1 MKPGRPGSEGYDR
14 GTAVKFTA
22 REQYGLRA
30 MVELARRYGDGPVSL
45 GKVARVQG
53 LSQGYLEQVAAAL
66 RRAGLLISRRGAA
79 GGYTLA
85 HKPDA
90 ITVGDVIRVL
100 EGEIV
105 PMTCVTDEDSCAL
118 SCAREGQC
126 ATRDVWLTVRGQLEK
141 TLDGT
146 TLADLVRG

>member
-1 MKPGRPGSEGYDR
+1 MR
-14 GTAVKFTA
+14 FTA

-45 GKVARVQG
+45 SEVARIQG
-53 LSQGYLEQVAAAL
+53 ISQGYLEQVASAL

-79 GGYTLA
+79 GGYILA
-85 HKPDA
+85 RKPEA

-105 PMTCVTDEDSCAL
+105 PMTCVTDKYTCDTP
-118 SCAREGQC
+118 CAREGQC
-126 ATRDVWLTVRGQLEK
+126 ATRDVWLTVRMQLEE

>member
-1 MKPGRPGSEGYDR
+1 M
-14 GTAVKFTA
+14 KFTA

-45 GKVARVQG
+45 SEVARIQG
-53 LSQGYLEQVAAAL
+53 LSQGYLEQVAGGL

-79 GGYTLA
+79 GGYILA
-85 HKPDA
+85 REPDA

-105 PMTCVTDEDSCAL
+105 PMTCVASEDACAPP
-118 SCAREGQC
+118 CTRKDQC
-126 ATRDVWLTVRGQLEK
+126 VTRDVWLTVRMQLEK
-141 TLDGT
+141 TLDNT
-146 TLADLVRG
+146 TLADLVHG

>member
-1 MKPGRPGSEGYDR
+1 M
-14 GTAVKFTA
+14 KFTA

-45 GKVARVQG
+45 SAVARIQG
-53 LSQGYLEQVAAAL
+53 LSQGYLEQVAGGL

-79 GGYTLA
+79 GGYILA
-85 HKPDA
+85 REPDA

-105 PMTCVTDEDSCAL
+105 PMTCVASEDTCAPP
-118 SCAREGQC
+118 CTRKDQC
-126 ATRDVWLTVRGQLEK
+126 VTRDVWLTVRMQLEK
-141 TLDGT
+141 TLDNT
-146 TLADLVRG
+146 TLADLVHG

>member
-1 MKPGRPGSEGYDR
+1 M
-14 GTAVKFTA
+14 KFTA
-22 REQYGLRA
+22 REQYGLRV

-45 GKVARVQG
+45 GEVARIQG

-66 RRAGLLISRRGAA
+66 RRAGLLVSRRGAA
-79 GGYTLA
+79 GGYILA
-85 HKPDA
+85 RGPDA

-105 PMTCVTDEDSCAL
+105 PMTCVTDEDTCAPA
-118 SCAREGQC
+118 CAREGQC
-126 ATRDVWLTVRGQLEK
+126 ATRDVWLTVRMQLER
-141 TLDGT
+141 TLDST

>member
-1 MKPGRPGSEGYDR
+1 M
-14 GTAVKFTA
+14 KFTA

-45 GKVARVQG
+45 SEVARIQG
-53 LSQGYLEQVAAAL
+53 LSQGYLEQVAGGL

-79 GGYTLA
+79 GGYILA
-85 HKPDA
+85 REPDA

-105 PMTCVTDEDSCAL
+105 PMTCVASEDICAPP
-118 SCAREGQC
+118 CTRKGQC
-126 ATRDVWLTVRGQLEK
+126 VTRDVWLTVRMQLEK
-141 TLDGT
+141 TLDNT
-146 TLADLVRG
+146 TLADLVHG

>member
-1 MKPGRPGSEGYDR
+1 M
-14 GTAVKFTA
+14 KFTA

-45 GKVARVQG
+45 SEVARIQG
-53 LSQGYLEQVAAAL
+53 LSQGYLEQVAGGL

-79 GGYTLA
+79 GGYILA
-85 HKPDA
+85 REPDA

-105 PMTCVTDEDSCAL
+105 PMTCVASEDICAPP
-118 SCAREGQC
+118 CTRKGQC
-126 ATRDVWLTVRGQLEK
+126 VTRNVWLTVRMQLEK
-141 TLDGT
+141 TLDNT
-146 TLADLVRG
+146 TLADLVHG

>member
-1 MKPGRPGSEGYDR
+1 MKPGRPDSEGYDR

-85 HKPDA
+85 HEPDA

-118 SCAREGQC
+118 PCAREGQC

>member
-1 MKPGRPGSEGYDR
+1 
-14 GTAVKFTA
+14 
-22 REQYGLRA
+22 
-30 MVELARRYGDGPVSL
+30 MVELARRYGDGPVPLSEI
-45 GKVARVQG
+45 ARVQG
-53 LSQGYLEQVAAAL
+53 ISQGYLEQVAAAL
-66 RRAGLLISRRGAA
+66 RRAELLISRRGAA

-85 HKPDA
+85 RKPDT

-105 PMTCVTDEDSCAL
+105 PMTCVIDKYSCEAP
-118 SCAREGQC
+118 CAREGQC
-126 ATRDVWLTVRGQLEK
+126 ATRDVWLTVRMQLEE

>member
-1 MKPGRPGSEGYDR
+1 
-14 GTAVKFTA
+14 VKFTA
-22 REQYGLRA
+22 REQYGLRV

-45 GKVARVQG
+45 GEVARIQG

-66 RRAGLLISRRGAA
+66 RRAGLLVSRRGAA
-79 GGYTLA
+79 GGYILA
-85 HKPDA
+85 RGPDA

-105 PMTCVTDEDSCAL
+105 PMTCVTDAETCAPACAL
-118 SCAREGQC
+118 EGQC
-126 ATRDVWLTVRGQLEK
+126 ATRDVWLTVRMQLER

-146 TLADLVRG
+146 TLADLARG

>member
-1 MKPGRPGSEGYDR
+1 M
-14 GTAVKFTA
+14 KFTA

-30 MVELARRYGDGPVSL
+30 MVEMARRYGDGPVSL
-45 GKVARVQG
+45 SKIARVQRI
-53 LSQGYLEQVAAAL
+53 SQGYLEQVAAAL

-85 HKPDA
+85 RQPDA

-105 PMTCVTDEDSCAL
+105 PMTCVTDKDTCAPPC
-118 SCAREGQC
+118 SREGQC
-126 ATRDVWLTVRGQLEK
+126 ATRDVWLTVRKQLEK

-146 TLADLVRG
+146 TLAELAR

>member
-1 MKPGRPGSEGYDR
+1 M
-14 GTAVKFTA
+14 KFTA

-45 GKVARVQG
+45 SEVARIQG
-53 LSQGYLEQVAAAL
+53 LSQGYLEQVAGGL

-79 GGYTLA
+79 GGYILA
-85 HKPDA
+85 REPAA

-105 PMTCVTDEDSCAL
+105 PMTCVASEDICAPP
-118 SCAREGQC
+118 CTRKGQC
-126 ATRDVWLTVRGQLEK
+126 VTRDVWLTVRMQLEK
-141 TLDGT
+141 TLDNT
-146 TLADLVRG
+146 TLADLVHG

>member
-1 MKPGRPGSEGYDR
+1 M
-14 GTAVKFTA
+14 KFTA

-45 GKVARVQG
+45 GEVAHIQG
-53 LSQGYLEQVAAAL
+53 LSQGYLEQIAVAL
-66 RRAGLLISRRGAA
+66 RCAGLLISQRGAA
-79 GGYTLA
+79 GGYALA
-85 HKPDA
+85 RKPEA

-105 PMTCVTDEDSCAL
+105 PMTCVTDEDSCGAP
-118 SCAREGQC
+118 CAREGQC
-126 ATRDVWLTVRGQLEK
+126 ATRDVWLIVRMQLEK

-146 TLADLVRG
+146 TLADLVRE

>member
-1 MKPGRPGSEGYDR
+1 M
-14 GTAVKFTA
+14 KFTA

-45 GKVARVQG
+45 SKVARVQG

-85 HKPDA
+85 RQPDTV
-90 ITVGDVIRVL
+90 TVGDVIRVL

-118 SCAREGQC
+118 SRAREGQC
-126 ATRDVWLTVRGQLEK
+126 ATRDVWLTVRRQLEK